1 MGGGDRAYVNGMRVP
16 PVQGTSIGETGAAA
30 ASRFSPLLVAATL
43 VGVLSLAATLALWT
57 YYGTAVFYEMIVAGL
72 AACL

>member
-1 MGGGDRAYVNGMRVP
+1 MRAP
-16 PVQGTSIGETGAAA
+16 PVQGTSIGATGAAA
-30 ASRFSPLLVAATL
+30 ARRFSPLLVAATL